1 MPTCN
6 RLVRKRTD
14 DVHAS
19 GRLEHQ
25 TAFVTGAGSG
35 IGRATAELFAAQGA
49 VVGVADVNQAGAAV
63 TVDSIGLV
71 GGHAEAYGVDVA
83 DPEAVREAIAAFV
96 AAHGSIDI
104 LVNNA
109 GVVVAGAA
117 AGLSDSDWQRNLDVN
132 LAGAFYCCREA
143 LVAMVRQRSGSIVS
157 VSSTSAFHPVGERAA
172 YAAAKAGIYG
182 LMRSIALDYA
192 SSGIRAN
199 AVAPG
204 AIATPLLLEGR
215 VKDPRV
221 RRAAL
226 RAIPMKRFGEPAE
239 IARAI
244 LFLASNEASYITGH
258 LLVVDG
264 GATV

>member
-6 RLVRKRTD
+6 RLVRRQTEPAA
-14 DVHAS
+14 V
-19 GRLEHQ
+19 LEHQ
-25 TAFVTGAGSG
+25 TAFVTGGGSG
-35 IGRATAELFAAQGA
+35 IGRATAELFAARGA
-49 VVGVADVNQAGAAV
+49 LVGVADLNQARAAD
-63 TVDSIGLV
+63 TVDSIRLA
-71 GGHAEAYGVDVA
+71 GGNAEAYRVDVA
-83 DPEAVREAIAAFV
+83 DPEAVRQAIGAFV
-96 AAHGSIDI
+96 ASHGSIDI

-109 GVVVAGAA
+109 GTVVAGAA

-143 LVAMVRQRSGSIVS
+143 LAAMVRQRSGSIVS
-157 VSSTSAFHPVGERAA
+157 VSSTSAFHPVAERAA

-182 LMRSIALDYA
+182 LTRSIALDYA

-215 VKDPRV
+215 VRDPRV

-226 RAIPMKRFGEPAE
+226 RAIPMKRFGEPGE
-239 IARAI
+239 LARAI
-244 LFLASNEASYITGH
+244 LFLASNESSYITGQ

-264 GATV
+264 GATIP